1 MKARAVPLE
10 LLGDICNE
18 DWVDRTRRPYAE
30 GDEAWVPV
38 KEGEIFDRDLP
49 ERSLYKGRG
58 FFCVGNVAV
67 IHGKK
72 PGQRDVEEIVSYRH
86 PGGVLWIESLNDITR
101 TPRTEVLWGEV
112 GEVEHRENGYSYI
125 FDPRQVMFSQGNRL
139 EKIRMAGLV
148 AGSGKPERVADMFAG
163 IGYFSIPMAG
173 SGATVH
179 AMEINPVA
187 FGYLNRSIERNGLTH
202 RFTTSLGDC
211 RDLLTGMYDR
221 IVMGH
226 FDAISML
233 PSALDHAGPGTT
245 VHLHSI
251 GPVEEQIRG
260 ILEGSGFSA
269 TISVHN
275 VKKYRPH
282 TWHVVQDVTLT

>member
-10 LLGDICNE
+10 LLGGICNE
-18 DWVDRTRRPYAE
+18 DWVDKSRRPYAE

-38 KEGEIFDRDLP
+38 KEGESYDRDIP
-49 ERSLYKGRG
+49 ERSPYTGIG
-58 FFCVGNVAV
+58 FFCAGNVAV

-72 PGQRDVEEIVSYRH
+72 PGRDDVEEIVKFRH
-86 PGGVLWIESLNDITR
+86 PDGVLWIESLNDITR

-112 GEVEHRENGYSYI
+112 GEVEHHENGYAYI
-125 FDPRQVMFSQGNRL
+125 FDPRQVMFSQGNRV
-139 EKIRMAGLV
+139 EKMRMAGLIEK
-148 AGSGKPERVADMFAG
+148 SGKPERVADMFAG

-173 SGATVH
+173 SGAAVH

-187 FGYLNRSIERNGLTH
+187 FGYLNRSIGRNGLS
-202 RFTTSLGDC
+202 RRVTTSLGDC
-211 RDLLTGMYDR
+211 RDLLTGIYDR

-226 FDAISML
+226 FDAITML
-233 PSALDHAGPGTT
+233 PSALAHAGPGTI

-251 GPVEEQIRG
+251 GPVEERIRE

-269 TISVHN
+269 TISVHR

-282 TWHVVQDVTLT
+282 AWHVVQDVTLT